1 MRAVYTAAAGLLLGV
16 LSTVATAQEPA
27 PPTAASD
34 GGTQRWSKLTLKPCD
49 PAGSVRDEQLF
60 SVPKAGGAPGTI
72 TDKGTGRCLAVL
84 NCKLPSDV
92 PTLKSNNMGAA
103 VLDECGGGSCPAD
116 QEWTIKS
123 CTAPSFEITT
133 SASWALLG
141 TYRPDEV
148 GNEGVVL
155 QSLAGCG
162 SNAVNTQF
170 TQLAPAGSSWTQLK
184 IHAAGASGYGTT
196 CPEAGGACCLEA
208 LPCVAPC
215 SLPAAWGWA
224 FIIALS
230 VCSALYVGGGV
241 ALTSRVENE
250 PLTPSNLPK
259 LLPHV
264 AQWQALG
271 GLVLDGC
278 TYTKARWANR
288 NGVGGAAAAAGYESL
303 PSATGTTEETPS
315 AEKDTDTTEETPSA

>member
-1 MRAVYTAAAGLLLGV
+1 MRAIYSHATAGLLLGV
-16 LSTVATAQEPA
+16 LSAVTAQEPPA
-27 PPTAASD
+27 SSD
-34 GGTQRWSKLTLKPCD
+34 GGQTQRWSKLTLKPCD

-60 SVPKAGGAPGTI
+60 SVPQAGGSPGAI

-84 NCKLPSDV
+84 DCKLPSDV
-92 PTLKSNNMGAA
+92 PTLKANNMGAA
-103 VLDECGGGSCPAD
+103 VLDECGGGSCPSD
-116 QEWTIKS
+116 QAWTIKS

-141 TYRPDEV
+141 TYRPHEV
-148 GNEGVVL
+148 GDEGVVL

-184 IHAAGASGYGTT
+184 IHPAGASGYGTT
-196 CPEAGGACCLEA
+196 CPAAGAACCLEA

-224 FIIALS
+224 FIVAFCI
-230 VCSALYVGGGV
+230 CTGLYVGGGV
-241 ALTSRVENE
+241 AYTSRVENE

-259 LLPHV
+259 LLPHA

-278 TYTKARWANR
+278 TYTRARWGSRAE
-288 NGVGGAAAAAGYESL
+288 GGAGAAAGYEKDTST
-303 PSATGTTEETPS
+303 SGETP
-315 AEKDTDTTEETPSA
+315 AA